1 VIPTSD
7 EQVEHGNEQE
17 IFCLNA
23 FSWVIFVYL
32 WLNQSN
38 HRVWLHLLQSY
49 SNLWNILLIVLYWT
63 FYFC

>member
-23 FSWVIFVYL
+23 FS
-32 WLNQSN
+32 
-38 HRVWLHLLQSY
+38 
-49 SNLWNILLIVLYWT
+49 
-63 FYFC
+63 